1 MAVALFIL
9 FIGAVVLTLCIWTP
23 VTKLQTNLW
32 FGLAAALATI
42 LILAAIL

>member
-9 FIGAVVLTLCIWTP
+9 IVGGLVLTLCIWTP
-23 VTKLQTNLW
+23 VTNLQTNLW
-32 FGLAAALATI
+32 LGLAAALVAI

>member
-9 FIGAVVLTLCIWTP
+9 FVGGLVFTLCIWTP

-32 FGLAAALATI
+32 FGLAAALAAV

>member
-9 FIGAVVLTLCIWTP
+9 FVGGLVLTLCIWRP
-23 VTKLQTNLW
+23 VTKVQTNLW
-32 FGLAAALATI
+32 FGLAAALAAI